1 MKRLK
6 EIEKAKIK
14 ILYDTGAIDQ
24 NELSKVFGVCQPRI
38 SMIVGRRRAKR
49 NLNIMSL
56 LASK

>member
-14 ILYDTGAIDQ
+14 ILYATGAIEQ
-24 NELSKVFGVCQPRI
+24 AGLSKVFGISQARI
-38 SMIVGRRRAKR
+38 SQVVGRKRAKR
-49 NLNIMSL
+49 NLNILSL